1 MPLMNDLTALISQ
14 QRLRRASLPLLAQAL
29 GVLLLASAA
38 LAKEPA
44 FNCYEPVPGGWHI
57 RLTNGVGT
65 RLDPRSVIGVVP
77 AGAAPRLYR
86 RPLYPPAEREA
97 VFTAPELSKL
107 QRVNFRP
114 LVLAYQEPRFLFDYH
129 SAGGLL
135 GHLYAGLVTDGG
147 DGKWFHQWSDI
158 EVSYVNGVMEYT
170 LADPSFPGVT
180 VRLWASA
187 MAHSAGLILKVKVEG
202 AKAGTRLIW
211 AYGGASA
218 FFTNWAMNA
227 PEFDYA
233 PGQCAKDRLRCQAGE
248 FLLTRAFDEADVVMR
263 EVLAA
268 PKYLPGWTA
277 RIGGGCSW
285 KSRYGLGAPESFTK
299 SPGALLRG
307 ADWRT
312 GAEATGRVAVVE
324 APLKS
329 AAEGY
334 IVVGMGGDIE
344 QAIRKPRQAWS
355 AALARNASIAERV
368 VTHTPDPYLDA
379 AAPMMAFAT
388 EGIWGGEVMMHGG
401 WSWRFGYL
409 GWRVGYGPDCY
420 GWTERVRKYILNHA
434 RQGRSAKGPDAG
446 ALGSM
451 IEYAPGVYYNMNEV
465 YLDHV
470 RQYFDY
476 TNDLELMREIFP
488 VLEGILAWEDR
499 RLQPGQEYLY
509 ENALNTWISDQHWY
523 IRGQCTQASAYML
536 NANRFMADL
545 ARRLGKDPTP
555 FQSRAEAI
563 RDAMQRK
570 LWLPRAGVFAEYRDT
585 LGAQLLHA
593 EPELPTL
600 YHSAEFGAADPAQ
613 IYQMLHWADTHLG
626 IEKSPGNGKQYWSSR
641 WYPNMQRSYTHSTY
655 EMAYGEELNFA
666 LTHYLAGQADDAYA
680 IIRSSLCG
688 IFNGPTPGGLSCHS
702 YTDGR
707 QRANDEFADGISM
720 WGRAVVEGLFGI
732 VPKAPEGRIELT
744 PQFPTA
750 WPAASI
756 RTPHF
761 AYEWKRTAK
770 TVCLEWTAPAP
781 TALSLRLPLQAAQIE
796 KVRVNGKTARY
807 TLEPG
812 FGLTWLKL
820 ETPAARK
827 GTIDVTYEADAAQP
841 PQEITVRQGE
851 PVRLAAGQGKVTDWK
866 DPQGVLAQARI
877 EGGVLLA
884 IATNDPGPAVVFLA
898 DTSAACPRWIPA
910 HLQIEPR
917 TPPPPPKRW
926 AHPTVATNDLAA
938 WTVVDL
944 GASFNSTVEETLSRV
959 HAAVKPPALPASSVN
974 TSYYKDHLV
983 PPFTQKPSDAAWRK
997 KVGADGLAWTTEGI
1011 PFKTA
1016 ETGQNI
1022 GVVTRAADV
1031 FPQQLEFPIN
1041 AAGRTLY
1048 LMISGT
1054 TFAMQSH
1061 VVNLR
1066 VTLAYADG
1074 TRETHD
1080 LVNPFTIGDCWN
1092 QYRYHDTAANGFEN
1106 LGGRSGPPGSAG
1118 IKDLDRPIA
1127 VDTEAH
1133 LVAFDL
1139 KPGVE
1144 LRSVRLEAVA
1154 NDVIFGV
1161 MGATVLK

>member
-1 MPLMNDLTALISQ
+1 MNILSALS
-14 QRLRRASLPLLAQAL
+14 
-29 GVLLLASAA
+29 VLLVAASA
-38 LAKEPA
+38 LAKEPT
-44 FNCYEPVPGGWHI
+44 FNCYEPLPGGWHI
-57 RLTNGVGT
+57 RLRDGVT
-65 RLDPRSVIGVVP
+65 VRPDPQSVIGVVP
-77 AGAAPRLYR
+77 PEADARLYR
-86 RPLYPPAEREA
+86 RPLYPPGEREM
-97 VFTAPELSKL
+97 VFTPTELAKL

-114 LVLAYQEPRFLFDYH
+114 LVLAYHEPRFLFDYH

-135 GHLYAGLVTDGG
+135 GHLFAGLVEESG
-147 DGKWFHQWSDI
+147 DGKWFHQWADI
-158 EVSYVNGVMEYT
+158 DVRYVNGVMEYT
-170 LADPSFPGVT
+170 LTDPAFPGVT

-187 MAHSAGLILKVKVEG
+187 LAHSAGLVLKVKVEG
-202 AKAGTRLIW
+202 AKPGARLVW

-218 FFTNWAMNA
+218 FFTNWAMTA
-227 PEFDYA
+227 PEFAYA
-233 PGQCAKDRLRCQAGE
+233 PAQCTKDQLRCKDRE
-248 FLLTRAFDEADVVMR
+248 FLLTRSFDKEDVIMR
-263 EVLAA
+263 EVFAA
-268 PKYLPGWTA
+268 PKYLPNWSA
-277 RIGGGCSW
+277 RIHGGCSW
-285 KSRYGLGAPESFTK
+285 QGRFGLGAPESFAGA
-299 SPGALLRG
+299 PGALLRT

-312 GAEATGRVAVVE
+312 RVEEAGRVAVVE
-324 APLKS
+324 APLKP
-329 AAEGY
+329 AAEGW
-334 IVVGMGGDIE
+334 IVVGMGGDVE
-344 QAIRKPRQAWS
+344 QAIHDPRKAWDD
-355 AALARNASIAERV
+355 ALVRNTSIARRI

-379 AAPMMAFAT
+379 ALPMMAFAT
-388 EGIWGGEVMMHGG
+388 EGAWGGLTMLHGG

-409 GWRVGYGPDCY
+409 GWRVCYGPDCY
-420 GWTERVRKYILNHA
+420 GWTDRVRQTILAHV
-434 RQGRSAKGPDAG
+434 RQGRVTKGPDEG
-446 ALGSM
+446 AVGSL
-451 IEYAPGVYYNMNEV
+451 IEYSPGVYYNMNEV
-465 YLDHV
+465 FLDHV
-470 RQYFDY
+470 RHYFDY
-476 TNDLELMREIFP
+476 TNDLDFMREIFP

-499 RLQPGQEYLY
+499 RLQPGQEHLY

-536 NANRFMADL
+536 NASRFMADL
-545 ARRLGKDPTP
+545 ARRLGRDPAP

-570 LWLPRAGVFAEYRDT
+570 LWLSRAGVYAEYRDT
-585 LGAQLLHA
+585 LGCQLLHA
-593 EPELPTL
+593 EPELPSL
-600 YHSAEFGAADPAQ
+600 YHSAEFGAADPWQ

-626 IEKSPGNGKQYWSSR
+626 IEKTPGGGKQFWSSR

-666 LTHYLAGQADDAYA
+666 MAHYLVGREDDAYDL
-680 IIRSSLCG
+680 IRSSLCG

-707 QRANDEFADGISM
+707 QRANDEFADAISM

-732 VPKAPEGRIELT
+732 VPKAPDGRIELR
-744 PQFPTA
+744 PQFPST

-770 TVCLEWTAPAP
+770 AVRLEWTAPSP
-781 TALSLRLPLQAAQIE
+781 TGLSLRLPLQASQIK

-827 GTIDVTYEADAAQP
+827 GTIDVAYAPDSPSP
-841 PQEITVRQGE
+841 PQEITLRQGE
-851 PVRLAAGQGKVTDWK
+851 PVRLDAGKGKVTDWK

-877 EGGVLLA
+877 EGGVLHA

-898 DTSAACPRWIPA
+898 DSSAPCPRWSPA

-926 AHPTVATNDLAA
+926 THPRVATNDLAS
-938 WTVVDL
+938 WTLVDL
-944 GASFNSTVEETLSRV
+944 GAVFNSTVEETLSRV
-959 HAAVKPPALPASSVN
+959 HAAVKPPAEPASGIN
-974 TSYYKDHLV
+974 TAYYQDHLV
-983 PPFTQKPSDAAWRK
+983 PPFTPKPSDAAWRK
-997 KVGADGLAWTTEGI
+997 KVGPDGLAWTTEGI
-1011 PFKTA
+1011 PFRTA
-1016 ETGQNI
+1016 KAGPNI

-1031 FPQQLEFPIN
+1031 FSPRIEFPVN
-1041 AAGRTLY
+1041 AAGRALY

-1074 TRETHD
+1074 TEETHD
-1080 LVNPFTIGDCWN
+1080 LVHPFTIGDCWN
-1092 QYRYHDTAANGFEN
+1092 QYRYHDTPANGFEN
-1106 LGGRSGPPGSAG
+1106 LGGRSGPAGSAG
-1118 IKDLDRPIA
+1118 IEDLGRPIA

-1139 KPGVE
+1139 RPDAV
-1144 LRSVRLEAVA
+1144 LRSIRLEAVA
-1154 NDVIFGV
+1154 NDVVFGV
-1161 MGATVLK
+1161 MGATVRK